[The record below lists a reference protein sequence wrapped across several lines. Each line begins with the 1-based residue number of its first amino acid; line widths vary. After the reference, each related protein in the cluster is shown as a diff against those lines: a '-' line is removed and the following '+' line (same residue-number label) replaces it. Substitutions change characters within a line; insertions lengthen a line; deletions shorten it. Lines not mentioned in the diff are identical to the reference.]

1 MGLVHAPKL
10 PLYNLNTI
18 FMKPK
23 SKIVLKYDIYDLEF
37 TESKDC
43 KNPDLFADAFERTW
57 FKLTNRYID
66 PCTCFEG

>member
-10 PLYNLNTI
+10 PLQFEYY
-18 FMKPK
+18 FYEPK
-23 SKIVLKYDIYDLEF
+23 SIIVLKYDIYDLEF

-57 FKLTNRYID
+57 FKLTNRYMD